1 MDKMTMKEAG
11 RYANFLKET
20 EESLY
25 NITANGMESKLVKI
39 TETHRKSL
47 AYKEAED
54 EIIEREFDDMVDT
67 DIDTITG
74 TIKDLIEEKMKLS
87 AAIAEAKK
95 KIKINIGGTKVDLD
109 SAVEY
114 AKNLRRMSYCYF
126 HPLVMRKPSKNKK
139 EGKAYAFNV
148 DGNQSPYFYQIE
160 VETKLLFDKN
170 KIIKLD
176 KENKKLA
183 DEISKEIDK
192 KMSEDIIEFVPK
204 YNYLDS
210 VEDILNNFK

>member
-1 MDKMTMKEAG
+1 
-11 RYANFLKET
+11 
-20 EESLY
+20 
-25 NITANGMESKLVKI
+25 
-39 TETHRKSL
+39 
-47 AYKEAED
+47 
-54 EIIEREFDDMVDT
+54 
-67 DIDTITG
+67 
-74 TIKDLIEEKMKLS
+74 
-87 AAIAEAKK
+87 
-95 KIKINIGGTKVDLD
+95 
-109 SAVEY
+109 
-114 AKNLRRMSYCYF
+114 
-126 HPLVMRKPSKNKK
+126 MRKPSKNKK